1 MCFTIYE
8 KYSWLLNCY
17 VLVRQY
23 VLCFR
28 VVKRNYGLQD
38 FFTEN
43 HWNKILKNWQISLGD
58 LNSVEISEL
67 LNYDEQVRNKILP
80 LSILA
85 LKTILISSSLSRKM
99 IDLKI
104 ESPCFTQDEK
114 LLKLFWKNVKAK
126 KRHEISIMSKIC
138 YETAVK
144 TDCFY
149 IVDIGS
155 GLGHLSRLLNYG
167 YGFKVCT
174 IEAQEVLSQQ
184 TKILDEEFETIL
196 EKKFK
201 GCLKYHKTVH
211 INEKIQ
217 ADVTVNEFLTIIKN
231 AFNVDHDDFK
241 FGIAGLHP
249 CGDLGATLLKL
260 YNECSKAQFINIV
273 GCCYMKLS
281 TQ

>member
-1 MCFTIYE
+1 MDNVSLESIQRKINMCFTIYE

-67 LNYDEQVRNKILP
+67 LNYDEQVRLGEVSKSVWSKNIQVGLYRNKILP

-126 KRHEISIMSKIC
+126 KRHEISIMSK
-138 YETAVK
+138 
-144 TDCFY
+144 
-149 IVDIGS
+149 
-155 GLGHLSRLLNYG
+155 
-167 YGFKVCT
+167 
-174 IEAQEVLSQQ
+174 VL
-184 TKILDEEFETIL
+184 
-196 EKKFK
+196 
-201 GCLKYHKTVH
+201 
-211 INEKIQ
+211 
-217 ADVTVNEFLTIIKN
+217 II
-231 AFNVDHDDFK
+231 
-241 FGIAGLHP
+241 
-249 CGDLGATLLKL
+249 T
-260 YNECSKAQFINIV
+260 
-273 GCCYMKLS
+273 
-281 TQ
+281 

>member
-1 MCFTIYE
+1 MDNVSLESIQRKINMCFTIYE

-17 VLVRQY
+17 VL
-23 VLCFR
+23 
-28 VVKRNYGLQD
+28 D

-184 TKILDEEFETIL
+184 TK
-196 EKKFK
+196 
-201 GCLKYHKTVH
+201 
-211 INEKIQ
+211 
-217 ADVTVNEFLTIIKN
+217 
-231 AFNVDHDDFK
+231 
-241 FGIAGLHP
+241 
-249 CGDLGATLLKL
+249 
-260 YNECSKAQFINIV
+260 
-273 GCCYMKLS
+273 
-281 TQ
+281 